1 MAVQSS
7 YLRRGPERPSA
18 RRGLES
24 VVRVATGVL
33 PVGTTEVGTN
43 FGWHAPWGEFRCL
56 ELPRNR

>member
-33 PVGTTEVGTN
+33 TVGTTEVGTN
-43 FGWHAPWGEFRCL
+43 FG
-56 ELPRNR
+56 